1 MMQEANLTK
10 EQLIV
15 LLRNVE
21 DAFTAAMVG
30 MELNQ
35 STPMD
40 GLMFIQKAMR
50 ENEYAKRRFIE
61 AHKVS
66 NVA

>member
-1 MMQEANLTK
+1 MYEENLSR
-10 EQLIV
+10 EQLLK
-15 LLRNVE
+15 LLRNIE

-61 AHKVS
+61 AHKVG